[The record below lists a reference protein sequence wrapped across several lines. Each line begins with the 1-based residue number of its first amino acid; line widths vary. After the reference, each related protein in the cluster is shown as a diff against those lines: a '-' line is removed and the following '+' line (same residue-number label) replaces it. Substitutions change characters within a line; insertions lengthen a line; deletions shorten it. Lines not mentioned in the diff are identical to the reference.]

1 MAISIGG
8 LASELDTQKI
18 IDALM
23 NVERIP
29 RTLLSAKSDDRKAVI
44 AQLQSLNTSL
54 QALATTAKDAA
65 GPTALLQ
72 RTATSSDEAVR
83 IRATDG
89 APVLQTDVI
98 VDRIA
103 TAHSIVTG
111 SFTAATDDPLV
122 FTVVRPG
129 GEPVEVRPASGKAAD
144 IAQALTAAGA
154 GVTASAVS
162 AGVDAEGRA
171 QWRLQVT
178 ATETGAAAAF
188 QVFRGDAAA
197 VAAGTAS
204 DLATEPGGATV
215 TAGAD
220 AQVRLWAGTAAE
232 QTVTSASNT
241 FTQLFAGVEV
251 TVSRATTT
259 PATLSVAADT
269 TKSTAAAKAFVGAVG
284 TLLAGIARGS
294 TATAASAPGEQ
305 TRLGVFTGDSTVRSL
320 NQAMTAAVQLPID
333 GVSPA
338 TAGISVDRRGVVT
351 LDEKAFTAALAADPV
366 AVQRMFAGVAERV
379 QDVAERYSDKYDG
392 LLTSRITGQE
402 SEVRMLGEQLSR
414 WDLRLEQR
422 RATLERTYASMET
435 MLSRL
440 QSQSSYLESQLSG
453 LSGSGSNK

>member
-89 APVLQTDVI
+89 APVLQTDVV
-98 VDRIA
+98 VDRVA

-111 SFTAATDDPLV
+111 SFTTAAGDPLV

-162 AGVDAEGRA
+162 AGVDAEGRP

-197 VAAGTAS
+197 VAAGTAT
-204 DLATEPGGATV
+204 DVATEPGGATV
-215 TAGAD
+215 TIGAD

-320 NQAMTAAVQLPID
+320 SQAMTAAVQLPID

-366 AVQRMFAGVAERV
+366 AVQEMFAGVAERV

-402 SEVRMLGEQLSR
+402 SEVRMLGEQLTR

>member
-89 APVLQTDVI
+89 APVLQTDVV
-98 VDRIA
+98 VDRVA
-103 TAHSIVTG
+103 TAHSIVSG
-111 SFTAATDDPLV
+111 SFTAATGDPLV

-162 AGVDAEGRA
+162 AGVDAEGQP

-197 VAAGTAS
+197 VTAGTAT

-215 TAGAD
+215 TTGAD

-338 TAGISVDRRGVVT
+338 TVGISVDRRGVVT

-366 AVQRMFAGVAERV
+366 AVQEMFAGVAERV

-402 SEVRMLGEQLSR
+402 SEVRMLGEQLTR

-453 LSGSGSNK
+453 LSGSGSNT

>member
-89 APVLQTDVI
+89 APVLQTDVV

>member
-122 FTVVRPG
+122 FTVVRSG

-162 AGVDAEGRA
+162 AGVDAEGQA

>member
-29 RTLLSAKSDDRKAVI
+29 RTLLSAKSDDRKTVI

-89 APVLQTDVI
+89 APVLQTDVV
-98 VDRIA
+98 VDRVA

-111 SFTAATDDPLV
+111 SFTTAAGDPLV

-162 AGVDAEGRA
+162 AGVDAEGRP

-197 VAAGTAS
+197 VAAGTAT
-204 DLATEPGGATV
+204 DVATEPGGATV
-215 TAGAD
+215 TTGAD

-320 NQAMTAAVQLPID
+320 SQAMTAAVQLPID

-338 TAGISVDRRGVVT
+338 TAGISVDRLGVVT

-366 AVQRMFAGVAERV
+366 AVQEMFAGVAERV

-402 SEVRMLGEQLSR
+402 SEVRMLGEQLTR